1 MCSFFSKSDLAA
13 EIKEIND
20 IVDEK
25 VKVIE
30 ENCKERDQT
39 NKDALDKMAGSLK
52 EVQKASKEKQLSF
65 FNLIEELK
73 EKLSNALTEHKM
85 WEEKVDR
92 IIKSSESE
100 ELKEKQRQKV
110 LELVGKVDKSESEFE
125 AFREMFQQVFHQDK
139 SLDLA
144 RQDLKSF
151 C

>member
-1 MCSFFSKSDLAA
+1 MCSFFSKSDFAA
-13 EIKEIND
+13 EIKEINE

-52 EVQKASKEKQLSF
+52 EVEKASKERQSSF
-65 FNLIEELK
+65 FNLIEDLK
-73 EKLSNALTEHKM
+73 EKLSNAVTEHKL
-85 WEEKVDR
+85 WENKVDA
-92 IIKSSESE
+92 IIKSSDSE
-100 ELKEKQRQKV
+100 ELKEKQRQKI
-110 LELVGKVDKSESEFE
+110 LELVEKVDKSESEFE

-144 RQDLKSF
+144 GQRS
-151 C
+151 

>member
-13 EIKEIND
+13 EVKEINE

-52 EVQKASKEKQLSF
+52 EVEKASKERQSSF
-65 FNLIEELK
+65 FNLIEDLK
-73 EKLSNALTEHKM
+73 EKLSNAVTEHKL
-85 WEEKVDR
+85 WENKVDA
-92 IIKSSESE
+92 IIKSSDSE
-100 ELKEKQRQKV
+100 ELKEKQRQKI
-110 LELVGKVDKSESEFE
+110 LELVEKVDKSESEFE

-144 RQDLKSF
+144 STSIL
-151 C
+151 

>member
-13 EIKEIND
+13 EIKEINN

-39 NKDALDKMAGSLK
+39 NKDALDKIAGSLK
-52 EVQKASKEKQLSF
+52 EVEKASKEKQSSF
-65 FNLIEELK
+65 FNLIEDLK

-85 WEEKVDR
+85 WENKVDQ
-92 IIKSSESE
+92 IIKSSDSE
-100 ELKEKQRQKV
+100 ELKERQRQKI

-125 AFREMFQQVFHQDK
+125 AFREMFQQVFLQDK

-144 RQDLKSF
+144 KQKF
-151 C
+151 

>member
-13 EIKEIND
+13 EMKEINE

-52 EVQKASKEKQLSF
+52 EVEQASKKKQSSF
-65 FNLIEELK
+65 LDLIEDLK
-73 EKLSNALTEHKM
+73 EKLSNAVTEHKL
-85 WEEKVDR
+85 WENKVDA
-92 IIKSSESE
+92 IIKSSDSE
-100 ELKEKQRQKV
+100 ELKEKERQKI
-110 LELVGKVDKSESEFE
+110 LELVEKGDKSESEFE

-144 RQDLKSF
+144 RQRS
-151 C
+151 

>member
-144 RQDLKSF
+144 RQRS
-151 C
+151 

>member
-13 EIKEIND
+13 EIKEINN

-52 EVQKASKEKQLSF
+52 EVELASKERQSSF
-65 FNLIEELK
+65 FNLSEELK
-73 EKLSNALTEHKM
+73 EKLSNAVTEHKL
-85 WEEKVDR
+85 WENKVDA
-92 IIKSSESE
+92 IIKSSDSE
-100 ELKEKQRQKV
+100 ELKEKERQKI
-110 LELVGKVDKSESEFE
+110 LELVEKVDKSESEFE

-144 RQDLKSF
+144 RQRS
-151 C
+151 

>member
-1 MCSFFSKSDLAA
+1 MCSFFSKSDFAA
-13 EIKEIND
+13 EIKEINE

-30 ENCKERDQT
+30 DNCKERDQT

-52 EVQKASKEKQLSF
+52 EVEKASKERQSSF
-65 FNLIEELK
+65 FNLIEDLK
-73 EKLSNALTEHKM
+73 EKLSNAVTEHKL
-85 WEEKVDR
+85 WENKVDA
-92 IIKSSESE
+92 IIKSSDSE
-100 ELKEKQRQKV
+100 ELKERQRHKI

-144 RQDLKSF
+144 RQRS
-151 C
+151 

>member
-13 EIKEIND
+13 EMKEINE

-52 EVQKASKEKQLSF
+52 EVEKASKERQSSF
-65 FNLIEELK
+65 FNLIEDLK
-73 EKLSNALTEHKM
+73 EKLSNAVTEHKL
-85 WEEKVDR
+85 WENKVDA
-92 IIKSSESE
+92 IIKSSDSE
-100 ELKEKQRQKV
+100 ELKEKERQKI
-110 LELVGKVDKSESEFE
+110 LELVEKVDKSESEFE

-144 RQDLKSF
+144 RQRS
-151 C
+151 

>member
-13 EIKEIND
+13 EMKEINE

-25 VKVIE
+25 VKVVE

-52 EVQKASKEKQLSF
+52 EVEKASKEKQSSF
-65 FNLIEELK
+65 LDIIEDLK
-73 EKLSNALTEHKM
+73 EKLSNAVTEHKL
-85 WEEKVDR
+85 WENKVDA
-92 IIKSSESE
+92 IIKSSDCE

-125 AFREMFQQVFHQDK
+125 AFREMFQQVFH
-139 SLDLA
+139 
-144 RQDLKSF
+144 
-151 C
+151 

>member
-25 VKVIE
+25 VKVME

-39 NKDALDKMAGSLK
+39 NKDALDKIAGSLK
-52 EVQKASKEKQLSF
+52 EVEQASKEKHSSF
-65 FNLIEELK
+65 LDVIEDLK
-73 EKLSNALTEHKM
+73 EKLSNAVTEHKL
-85 WEEKVDR
+85 WENKVDA
-92 IIKSSESE
+92 IIKSSDSE
-100 ELKEKQRQKV
+100 ELKEKQRQKI
-110 LELVGKVDKSESEFE
+110 LELVEKVDKSESEFE

-144 RQDLKSF
+144 RQRS
-151 C
+151 

>member
-1 MCSFFSKSDLAA
+1 MCSFFSKSDFAA
-13 EIKEIND
+13 EIKEINE

-52 EVQKASKEKQLSF
+52 EVEKASKERQSSF
-65 FNLIEELK
+65 FNLIEDLK
-73 EKLSNALTEHKM
+73 EKLSNAVTEHKL
-85 WEEKVDR
+85 WENKVDA
-92 IIKSSESE
+92 IIKSSDSE
-100 ELKEKQRQKV
+100 ELKEKERQKI
-110 LELVGKVDKSESEFE
+110 LELVEKVDKSESEFE

-144 RQDLKSF
+144 GQRS
-151 C
+151 

>member
-13 EIKEIND
+13 EIKDIND

-25 VKVIE
+25 VKVME

-52 EVQKASKEKQLSF
+52 EVEQASKKKQSSF
-65 FNLIEELK
+65 LDLIEDLK
-73 EKLSNALTEHKM
+73 EKLSNAVTEHKL
-85 WEEKVDR
+85 WENKVDA
-92 IIKSSESE
+92 IIKSSDSE
-100 ELKEKQRQKV
+100 ELKEKERQKI
-110 LELVGKVDKSESEFE
+110 LELVEKVDKSESEFE

-144 RQDLKSF
+144 RQRS
-151 C
+151 

>member
-13 EIKEIND
+13 EMKEINE

-52 EVQKASKEKQLSF
+52 EVEQASKKKQSSF
-65 FNLIEELK
+65 LDLIEDLK
-73 EKLSNALTEHKM
+73 EKLSNAVTEHKL
-85 WEEKVDR
+85 WENKVDA
-92 IIKSSESE
+92 IIKSSDSE
-100 ELKEKQRQKV
+100 ELKEKERQKV

-144 RQDLKSF
+144 RQRS
-151 C
+151 